1 MNLHAVADCWEWFP
15 VLLFSVFV
23 SQIIFFFKRSIL
35 QKYSSPCS
43 IYWISW
49 QILVNCRNI
58 GTGTPH
64 WHNFL
69 KCWINHFA
77 LVSHYAVWRY
87 LENDA
92 VELAWNETMTFRIK
106 KTRCKDYSEKEKTF
120 FAIQFNISW
129 FLPILRIN
137 DFYLSLSSHTEQY
150 VAGKLF
156 QSKSVQ
162 YMSCKGK
169 FYVKI
174 QWNSVRKSFRG
185 RAFEDAFGLSPFYI
199 FFDNP
204 LESGCRQCTTFW
216 SEDFLVSW
224 LLHKYVTSQSRDFA
238 VLRNLANSRF
248 WSQYQ

>member
-1 MNLHAVADCWEWFP
+1 M
-15 VLLFSVFV
+15 VLLFSVFS

-77 LVSHYAVWRY
+77 LVPHYVVWRY

-92 VELAWNETMTFRIK
+92 VELDWNETMIFRIK

-129 FLPILRIN
+129 FLPILRMN
-137 DFYLSLSSHTEQY
+137 DFYLSFSSHTKQY

-156 QSKSVQ
+156 QSKSAQ

-169 FYVKI
+169 FYVEI

-185 RAFEDAFGLSPFYI
+185 RTFEDALGLSSFYI
-199 FFDNP
+199 FFGVRLSSMYDV
-204 LESGCRQCTTFW
+204 LVRRFFSLLTF
-216 SEDFLVSW
+216 
-224 LLHKYVTSQSRDFA
+224 A
-238 VLRNLANSRF
+238 
-248 WSQYQ
+248 

>member
-1 MNLHAVADCWEWFP
+1 MFTPLEKNLHYCPVVTNLCLRHLFFSFKGDLTCVQDKKNLFWYNSGVVQWGHNSSFSCCKIKRIIFISITSLSCEFTCSCRWLGM
-15 VLLFSVFV
+15 VLLFSVFS

-77 LVSHYAVWRY
+77 LVSHYVVWRY

-92 VELAWNETMTFRIK
+92 VELDWNETMTFRIK

-129 FLPILRIN
+129 FLPILRMN

-162 YMSCKGK
+162 TKK
-169 FYVKI
+169 
-174 QWNSVRKSFRG
+174 R
-185 RAFEDAFGLSPFYI
+185 
-199 FFDNP
+199 
-204 LESGCRQCTTFW
+204 
-216 SEDFLVSW
+216 
-224 LLHKYVTSQSRDFA
+224 
-238 VLRNLANSRF
+238 
-248 WSQYQ
+248 